1 MIAGRDN
8 DFQGSS
14 NSDRKFLSI
23 ARCDYVSHLGWA
35 QHVTN
40 VRDVA
45 GAIVFLYS
53 WMMKLRNW
61 ITAIVLLLLVAVAVV
76 GLLWTRELPPPS
88 DDAAA
93 PTPGHRL
100 LGRRAPAPQRQLVD
114 VRPLQTAHRMAAMA
128 GTPEE
133 QSLAHEAEKVA
144 DHEVDL
150 AFYDALRRA
159 QDTPVK
165 LSPEAKEIAGRKAKS
180 EQALKDDQENVK
192 ALTRKLAA
200 TPESLK
206 DNLNDQL
213 DVAKAQ
219 LELDQ
224 DEFDDASEDLEQAG
238 GDPESKIKR
247 LQEQHEAGDHNP
259 PPVGS
264 AVNQYE
270 QDYKARTLLAAA
282 RAWQALRDKKSQLE
296 AALEETQAKQ
306 QRLNQRHETLEAQV
320 KKEEED
326 RAAAT
331 QQAKEFAKN
340 SKAASREESKSA
352 SKAALDSLKQYTRD
366 QKNLADLGRRVQ
378 NEQDLADIYTNW
390 VALVETRQRSALH
403 SMITAG
409 LWILLALVA
418 VYVAN
423 RIIERLFTGMTAENK
438 RVDTLRAVVRFAAQ
452 AIGVLVILFIIF
464 GMPTQT
470 TTVLGLAGA
479 GLTVAMKDFIVAF
492 FGWFILMGRNGIR
505 VGDWVEINGVG
516 GEVVE
521 VGLLKTVL
529 LETGNWTD
537 SSHPTGRRV
546 SFVNSFA
553 IEGHFFNFTTSGQWM
568 WDELEVLIP
577 SSQDPYP
584 VIDSIQKAVEQETA
598 ANATKA
604 EAEWHEATT
613 KYSAKTLS
621 AMPGINV
628 RPTGGGIEVRV
639 RYITR
644 AYERHE
650 ARKRLYEAVV
660 QMMHGKRENQQS
672 AVSR

>member
-1 MIAGRDN
+1 
-8 DFQGSS
+8 
-14 NSDRKFLSI
+14 
-23 ARCDYVSHLGWA
+23 
-35 QHVTN
+35 
-40 VRDVA
+40 
-45 GAIVFLYS
+45 
-53 WMMKLRNW
+53 MKLRHW
-61 ITAIVLLLLVAVAVV
+61 ITGIILLVLVAAAAV
-76 GLLWTRELPPPS
+76 GLLWTREVPPPS
-88 DDAAA
+88 DDTSAAA
-93 PTPGHRL
+93 PGRRL
-100 LGRRAPAPQRQLVD
+100 LGRKAPPPQRQLVD
-114 VRPLQTAHRMAAMA
+114 VRPLQTAHRVAALA

-150 AFYDALRRA
+150 AFYDALRRVHE
-159 QDTPVK
+159 TPVK
-165 LSPEAKEIAGRKAKS
+165 LSPEAKEISDRKAKA

-192 ALTRKLAA
+192 QLTRKLAA
-200 TPESLK
+200 ASESQK
-206 DNLNDQL
+206 DNLQDQL
-213 DVAKAQ
+213 EVAKAQ

-224 DEFDDASEDLEQAG
+224 DEFDDAAEDLEQAG

-247 LQEQHEAGDHNP
+247 LQEQHEAGGHNSLA
-259 PPVGS
+259 VGS
-264 AVNQYE
+264 AVNPYE
-270 QDYKARTLLAAA
+270 QEYKARTLLAAA
-282 RAWQALRDKKSQLE
+282 RAWQTLREKKLQLQE
-296 AALEETQAKQ
+296 AIEESRTKQ
-306 QRLNQRHETLEAQV
+306 QRLSQRHETLAAQV

-326 RAAAT
+326 RAAAKE
-331 QQAKEFAKN
+331 QAKEFSKN
-340 SKAASREESKSA
+340 SKSASREESQSA

-378 NEQDLADIYTNW
+378 DEQDLADIYANW
-390 VALVETRQRSALH
+390 IALVETRQRAALH
-403 SMITAG
+403 SIIQATF
-409 LWILLALVA
+409 WILIALIA
-418 VYVAN
+418 VYVAS
-423 RIIERLFTGMTAENK
+423 RIIEQLFTGVKAENK
-438 RVDTLRAVVRFAAQ
+438 RVDTLRSVVKFAAQ
-452 AIGVLVILFIIF
+452 AVGVLVILFIVF

-505 VGDWVEINGVG
+505 VGDWVEINGVS

-577 SSQDPYP
+577 ASQDPYP
-584 VIDSIQKAVEQETA
+584 VIDGIQRLVEHETA
-598 ANATKA
+598 TNAATA
-604 EAEWHEATT
+604 EAEWHETTT
-613 KYSAKTLS
+613 KYRAKTLS

-628 RPTGGGIEVRV
+628 RPTGSGIEVRV

-644 AYERHE
+644 AYQRHE
-650 ARKRLYEAVV
+650 ARKRLYEALVE
-660 QMMHGKRENQQS
+660 MMHGKREMVKAALS
-672 AVSR
+672 T